1 MSTVNP
7 DPTPDVL
14 ALFFQQQ
21 DARTKCYLAILAEQT
36 MLKIGVIGSDP
47 IANNSK
53 NFRFFPA
60 SLP

>member
-1 MSTVNP
+1 MNP

-14 ALFFQQQ
+14 ALFFQQP
-21 DARTKCYLAILAEQT
+21 DARTRCYLPILAEQT
-36 MLKIGVIGSDP
+36 MLKIGVIGSVP

-53 NFRFFPA
+53 NFHFFPA